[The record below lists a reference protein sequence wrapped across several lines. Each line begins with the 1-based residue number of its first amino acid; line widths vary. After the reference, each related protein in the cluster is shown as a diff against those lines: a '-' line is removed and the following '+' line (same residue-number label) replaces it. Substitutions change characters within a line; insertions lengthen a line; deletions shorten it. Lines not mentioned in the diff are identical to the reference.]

1 MLKLVP
7 KAVLLAVCPVALVD
21 SLVALVDSLVLDPM
35 VLRLRKSIK
44 HWNEGM

>member
-1 MLKLVP
+1 MLKLVL
-7 KAVLLAVCPVALVD
+7 KTVLLAVCPVALVD

-44 HWNEGM
+44 ALE